1 MKPVKIALILAL
13 GLSQSGCI
21 ALAVGTVAGVA
32 IGVTAKGVGM
42 TARGV
47 GHVAGAIIP
56 GGSKKNQKVQPA
68 SAPGQKAKR

>member
-56 GGSKKNQKVQPA
+56 GGGDKKDDKAQPA
-68 SAPGQKAKR
+68 QGQKAKR

>member
-56 GGSKKNQKVQPA
+56 GGGDKKSDKAQPTQ
-68 SAPGQKAKR
+68 GQKAKR